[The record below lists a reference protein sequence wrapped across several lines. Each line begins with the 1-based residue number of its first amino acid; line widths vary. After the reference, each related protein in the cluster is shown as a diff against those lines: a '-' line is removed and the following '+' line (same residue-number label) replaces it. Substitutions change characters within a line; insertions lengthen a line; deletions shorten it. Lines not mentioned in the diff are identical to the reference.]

1 MQFFSKKACNFL
13 KECYNIT
20 IDHVNRA
27 NRNNV
32 VFHRK
37 EVKMKRF
44 VNTSGR
50 ELVIY
55 SDSKLTTKIGM
66 LYRDSA
72 CHCILEHD
80 GTVVVLYKV
89 SSNGI
94 FKVGF
99 TDYSMG
105 VQDA

>member
-1 MQFFSKKACNFL
+1 
-13 KECYNIT
+13 
-20 IDHVNRA
+20 
-27 NRNNV
+27 
-32 VFHRK
+32 
-37 EVKMKRF
+37 MKRF

-55 SDSKLTTKIGM
+55 ADSKFSTKVGV

-72 CHCILEHD
+72 CYCIMEQD
-80 GTVVVLYKV
+80 DAVVVLYKV
-89 SSNGI
+89 SSNGV

-99 TDYSMG
+99 TDYLLG

>member
-1 MQFFSKKACNFL
+1 
-13 KECYNIT
+13 
-20 IDHVNRA
+20 
-27 NRNNV
+27 
-32 VFHRK
+32 
-37 EVKMKRF
+37 MKRF

-55 SDSKLTTKIGM
+55 ADSKLTTKIGM

-72 CHCILEHD
+72 CYCILEHEEA
-80 GTVVVLYKV
+80 VVVLYKV
-89 SSNGI
+89 SSNGV

-99 TDYSMG
+99 TDYALG